1 MSAGEF
7 FDLVR
12 PVFLVVSALLSTLV
26 FVNARRN
33 GFRLLASFLWAI
45 ATLFLPFV
53 VLPLYLLVRLNRRTD
68 PAKRRDARK
77 VLLVPSLYLLAVL
90 ALIALAQYRD
100 YNGVDAHLARATQ
113 ARLYGDRERAI
124 REYNEALA
132 IEDNSHTHKLLAM
145 ELNAGGDWTGALS
158 EFRLA
163 ERGGE
168 PDPLLPFRIGVLL
181 DQLHQPNQA
190 AMEFKRFLYSD
201 ACLQSLPDSHCEQ
214 ARVRVDSAK
223 L

>member
-53 VLPLYLLVRLNRRTD
+53 VLPLYLLVRLNRRSDT
-68 PAKRRDARK
+68 KRDVHT

-90 ALIALAQYRD
+90 TLIGLAQYRD

-132 IEDNSHTHKLLAM
+132 IEDNAHTHKLLAM
-145 ELNAGGDWTGALS
+145 ELNAIGDWTGALS

-163 ERGGE
+163 EKGGE
-168 PDPLLPFRIGVLL
+168 PDQLLPYRIGVLL
-181 DQLHQPNQA
+181 DQLNQPNQA
-190 AMEFKRFLYSD
+190 AMEFEQFLYSN
-201 ACLQSLPDSHCEQ
+201 ACLQSPPDSHCDQ
-214 ARVRVDSAK
+214 ARKRLGRD
-223 L
+223 

>member
-68 PAKRRDARK
+68 PATRRDVRT
-77 VLLVPSLYLLAVL
+77 VLVVPSLYLLAVL
-90 ALIALAQYRD
+90 ALIALAQYRE

-113 ARLYGDRERAI
+113 ARLYGDTERAI

-132 IEDNSHTHKLLAM
+132 LEDNSHTHKLLAM
-145 ELNAGGDWTGALS
+145 ELNAARDWTGALS

-163 ERGGE
+163 EKGGE
-168 PDPLLPFRIGVLL
+168 LDPLLPFRIGVLL

-190 AMEFKRFLYSD
+190 TMEFKRFLYSD
-201 ACLQSLPDSHCEQ
+201 ACLQSSPDSHCEQ
-214 ARVRVDSAK
+214 ARVRVDSGK